1 MATLNDV
8 SSEESFVN
16 IYCQNNIHRV
26 RHPSFSFIQ
35 IHSEIR
41 KVNWNILSWAL
52 NEHHSYQIEKFSA
65 LK

>member
-1 MATLNDV
+1 MVQFMATLNDV

-41 KVNWNILSWAL
+41 KVNWNIPILGFGRATFLSD
-52 NEHHSYQIEKFSA
+52 
-65 LK
+65 